1 MLFGQ
6 PKFFMKNLTTE
17 KLEKLK
23 ESLQNMQKAAV
34 AFSGGVDST
43 FLLKVARD
51 VLGDNAV
58 AVTVRSCLVP
68 HRELAEAENF
78 CKSNGI
84 RQLFIDA
91 KPLEIPGFDENPQD
105 RCYICKRSIFQQIVE
120 LAARYGI
127 AYVCEGSNA
136 DDTKDYRPGMK
147 AVSELGIKSPL
158 REAALAKA
166 EIRELSKAMKLET
179 WNKPSF
185 ACLASRFVYGEKI
198 DEASLKMVEAAEQF
212 LLDSGFTQMRVR
224 VHGKMARIEVP
235 PQDFPL
241 MLENAAKI
249 NGALKGLGFS
259 YVTMDLQ
266 GYRTGSMN
274 EAFYKGNF

>member
-1 MLFGQ
+1 ME
-6 PKFFMKNLTTE
+6 NLTIG
-17 KLEKLK
+17 KFEKLK
-23 ESLQNMQKAAV
+23 KTLKNMQKVAV

-43 FLLKVARD
+43 FLLKAAHD
-51 VLGDNAV
+51 TLGDKAV

-68 HRELAEAENF
+68 LCELEEAENF
-78 CKSNGI
+78 CKVNGI
-84 RQLFIDA
+84 RQFFIDA
-91 KPLEIPGFDENPQD
+91 KPLEIPGFDKNPED
-105 RCYICKRSIFQQIVE
+105 RCYICKRSIFQQIIE
-120 LAARYGI
+120 LAARHGI
-127 AYVCEGSNA
+127 AHVCEGSNA

-158 REAALAKA
+158 CEAALTKA
-166 EIRELSKAMKLET
+166 EIRELSKKMKLET
-179 WNKPSF
+179 WKKPSF

-212 LLDSGFTQMRVR
+212 LLDSGFRQMRVR
-224 VHGKMARIEVP
+224 VHGKMARIEVLP
-235 PQDFPL
+235 EDFPIVL
-241 MLENAAKI
+241 GNAAKI
-249 NGALKGLGFS
+249 NGALKDLGFS

>member
-1 MLFGQ
+1 ME
-6 PKFFMKNLTTE
+6 NLTTE

-23 ESLQNMQKAAV
+23 ESLQNMQKTAV

-51 VLGDNAV
+51 VLSDNAV

-68 HRELAEAENF
+68 
-78 CKSNGI
+78 
-84 RQLFIDA
+84 
-91 KPLEIPGFDENPQD
+91 
-105 RCYICKRSIFQQIVE
+105 
-120 LAARYGI
+120 
-127 AYVCEGSNA
+127 
-136 DDTKDYRPGMK
+136 
-147 AVSELGIKSPL
+147 
-158 REAALAKA
+158 
-166 EIRELSKAMKLET
+166 
-179 WNKPSF
+179 
-185 ACLASRFVYGEKI
+185 RFVYGEKI

-241 MLENAAKI
+241 MLENTAKI

>member
-1 MLFGQ
+1 ME
-6 PKFFMKNLTTE
+6 NLIIE

-23 ESLQNMQKAAV
+23 ESLKNMQKVAV

-43 FLLKVARD
+43 FLLKTAHD
-51 VLGDNAV
+51 TLGDNAL

-68 HRELAEAENF
+68 RRELEEAENF
-78 CKSNGI
+78 CKVNGI
-84 RQLFIDA
+84 SQLFIDA
-91 KPLEIPGFDENPQD
+91 KPLEIPGFEKNPED
-105 RCYICKRSIFQQIVE
+105 RCYICKRSIFQQIIE
-120 LAARYGI
+120 LSTQHGI
-127 AYVCEGSNA
+127 AHVCEGSNA
-136 DDTKDYRPGMK
+136 DDIKDYRPGMK

-158 REAALAKA
+158 REASLTKA
-166 EIRELSKAMKLET
+166 EIRELSKMMNLAT

-198 DEASLKMVEAAEQF
+198 DETSLKMVEAAEQF
-212 LLDSGFTQMRVR
+212 LLDSGFSQMRVR
-224 VHGKMARIEVP
+224 VHGEMARIEVLP
-235 PQDFPL
+235 GDFPL
-241 MLENAAKI
+241 MLKNAARI
-249 NGALKGLGFS
+249 NGALKELGFS